1 MICNNCGAHFDDNL
15 PNCPYCS
22 ALHYPGA
29 RKEYMEKLEDIKE
42 NLDDLHETIPE
53 MYTSELKSQTQKV
66 KKIILIIAGIFA
78 AFALLLGIKI
88 FFFDIASSGNQK
100 ELLLFTKEAYPI
112 AEEFYAAGDYE
123 GLLNFYQTS
132 IAENEYADFY
142 DWEHYPFLMCYEN
155 LTFFREASKKLG
167 TDTSSTLDLQE
178 IFYCYLS
185 NRYYQKGY
193 PMGTDDQEL
202 VAAFE
207 DEMEDFINQLQL
219 TEKEQKNF
227 NDLLNSSEYPSWED
241 IETFSKQVYKRLY

>member
-88 FFFDIASSGNQK
+88 FFFDIAGSGNQRSS
-100 ELLLFTKEAYPI
+100 
-112 AEEFYAAGDYE
+112 
-123 GLLNFYQTS
+123 S
-132 IAENEYADFY
+132 I
-142 DWEHYPFLMCYEN
+142 
-155 LTFFREASKKLG
+155 
-167 TDTSSTLDLQE
+167 
-178 IFYCYLS
+178 
-185 NRYYQKGY
+185 
-193 PMGTDDQEL
+193 
-202 VAAFE
+202 
-207 DEMEDFINQLQL
+207 
-219 TEKEQKNF
+219 
-227 NDLLNSSEYPSWED
+227 
-241 IETFSKQVYKRLY
+241 YKRSLPYRR